1 MFLTY
6 FLHKYALKLKKFTK
20 RNRLISTRFIAGA
33 SMRILNTIPLEMK
46 KILSKAKRGYRL
58 SVSSFLGAIIPKT
71 GSVFPLHSKAAPDQ
85 ANN

>member
-46 KILSKAKRGYRL
+46 ILSKAKRRYRL